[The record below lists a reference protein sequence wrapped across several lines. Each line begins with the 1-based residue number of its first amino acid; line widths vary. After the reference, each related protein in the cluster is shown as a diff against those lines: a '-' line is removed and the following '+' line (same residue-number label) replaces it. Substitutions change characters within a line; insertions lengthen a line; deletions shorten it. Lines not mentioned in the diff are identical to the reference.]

1 MNRGI
6 EMDMENFLD
15 KEFYSFRKTRNYD
28 EGAYHNRWV
37 FTNPINQH
45 YVRRS
50 NQVLNELEGNDFA
63 EKIYQVRPSLV
74 LNIDNEFMTFK
85 LMDQVRGKRF
95 LT

>member
-28 EGAYHNRWV
+28 EGAYHNRWLY
-37 FTNPINQH
+37 TNPINQH

-50 NQVLNELEGNDFA
+50 NQVLNELEEHDFV
-63 EKIYQVRPSLV
+63 EKLYQVRPSVV
-74 LNIDNEFMTFK
+74 LNIDNEFLSMQ
-85 LMDQVRGKRF
+85 LMG
-95 LT
+95 